1 MARFKLYYLILD
13 NMPQRRVVVTGIVQ
27 GVGFRPFVY
36 RTARKCSLNG
46 YIMNAGSS
54 VEILLD
60 GSEENIQVFLRKI
73 RQEHPP
79 LAQIRETAVMD
90 IEAGRRF
97 EDFVILKSRE
107 DGESNSNIPP
117 DASLC
122 KACVNDIF
130 DNNGRRY
137 LYPFTVCTDCGPRF
151 AAIGMLP
158 YDRENT
164 TIRDFSMCKAC
175 TSEYLDVQDRRFRAE
190 PVSCPVCG
198 PKYDLYLAEKK
209 LEVSNPIKD
218 VVDAIDKGKITA
230 IKCIG
235 GTHLVI
241 KTTEEEP
248 VLKLRSILH
257 RKHKPFAIMA
267 KDIDSAMTLAH
278 IDGKEK
284 ELLESFQRPIVV
296 LKKKAGAGISELIA
310 PGLHNIGIML
320 PFSGIHH
327 LLFHYS
333 KEPAFVMTSAN
344 IPGEPMAINIEEIM
358 ALNSEYSLVHN
369 MRIKNRCDDSVMK
382 IVADREVFL
391 RRSRGFVPQ
400 SIELGF
406 ESSKNVLALGAELD
420 VTACILKGKR
430 AFLTQYVGNTTRLR
444 TLEFLEEAIYNLM
457 KINRVEK
464 IDLIAVDLHP
474 GFNTSKLGEELA
486 GRFNAQ
492 LFRCQHHQAHI
503 SSLMAE
509 HDIDKLVGIASDGA
523 GFGLDGTIWGGEVFA
538 AGTGFERCGSLM
550 PQIMPGGDIA
560 AQYPSRMVAGILS
573 RKYPVEELRNMMV
586 EMKGFRNE
594 REIDIVLRQVER
606 RFNTP
611 ETSSTGR
618 VLDAIS
624 SILDICHERT
634 YEGEPALRLEA
645 LASGGNANVE
655 LPVVIKKH
663 DNRYMLD
670 TTELLDAVL
679 LAKGYHRNEDI
690 AASAQKALAEG
701 LVDIAIRVARIKG
714 IDSIG
719 ISGGVAYNDAIV
731 RHINE
736 RAVGEGFKFFTQGRV
751 PCGDGGIS
759 LGQAVM
765 AAFNPGA
772 PQ

>member
-1 MARFKLYYLILD
+1 
-13 NMPQRRVVVTGIVQ
+13 
-27 GVGFRPFVY
+27 
-36 RTARKCSLNG
+36 
-46 YIMNAGSS
+46 MNAGNS

-60 GSEENIQVFLRKI
+60 GSEENIQAFLQKL

-79 LAQIRETAVMD
+79 LAQIREIAVMN

-107 DGESNSNIPP
+107 DGESNSIIPP
-117 DASLC
+117 DVSLC
-122 KACVNDIF
+122 KACVSDIF
-130 DNNGRRY
+130 DMNGRRY

-151 AAIGMLP
+151 TTIGILP

-164 TIRDFSMCKAC
+164 TMRDFSMCKAC
-175 TSEYLDVQDRRFRAE
+175 ASEYLDVQDRRFRAE
-190 PVSCPVCG
+190 PISCPVCG
-198 PKYDLYLAEKK
+198 PKYDLYLSEKK
-209 LEVSNPIKD
+209 LEVSNPLKEA
-218 VVDAIDKGKITA
+218 VDAIENGKITA
-230 IKCIG
+230 IKGIG
-235 GTHLVI
+235 GTHLVTKI
-241 KTTEEEP
+241 TEDEP

-278 IDGKEK
+278 IDRKERR
-284 ELLESFQRPIVV
+284 LLESLQRPIVV
-296 LKKKAGAGISELIA
+296 LKKKAGLGISGHIA

-320 PFSGIHH
+320 PYSGMHH

-344 IPGEPMAINIEEIM
+344 IPGEPMSINKEDILS
-358 ALNSEYSLVHN
+358 LNSEYSLVHN

-382 IVADREVFL
+382 IVAGREVFL

-400 SIELGF
+400 SIELGVKNT
-406 ESSKNVLALGAELD
+406 KNVLALGAELD

-430 AFLTQYVGNTTRLR
+430 AFLSQYVGNTTRLR

-464 IDLIAVDLHP
+464 IDQIAVDLHP
-474 GFNTSKLGEELA
+474 GFNTSRLGEDLA
-486 GRFNAQ
+486 KRFNAPI
-492 LFRCQHHQAHI
+492 FRCQHHQAHI
-503 SSLMAE
+503 ASLMAE
-509 HDIDKLVGIASDGA
+509 HGIDTIVGIASDGA
-523 GFGLDGTIWGGEVFA
+523 GFGLDGTVWGGEVFA
-538 AGTGFERCGSLM
+538 AGSDFERCGSLM
-550 PQIMPGGDIA
+550 PQLMPGGDLA

-573 RKYPVEELRNMMV
+573 RKYPVEELRDVLVGMR
-586 EMKGFRNE
+586 GFRNE
-594 REIDIVLRQVER
+594 REIDMILRQIER

-645 LASGGNANVE
+645 LASGGMANVE
-655 LPVVIKKH
+655 IPIVIKKL
-663 DNRYMLD
+663 DNRYVLD
-670 TTELLDAVL
+670 TTALLDAVL
-679 LAKGYHRNEDI
+679 LAKGEHRHENI
-690 AASAQKALAEG
+690 AASAQKALSEG
-701 LVDIAIRVARIKG
+701 LVEIAIRVARMKG

-731 RHINE
+731 RHMKE
-736 RAVGEGFKFFTQGRV
+736 RTAEEGFRFFTQCRA

-765 AAFNPGA
+765 AAFSPGA
-772 PQ
+772 LR

>member
-1 MARFKLYYLILD
+1 MARFKPCYLILD
-13 NMPQRRVVVTGIVQ
+13 IMPQRRVVVTGIVQ
-27 GVGFRPFVY
+27 GVGFRPFIY
-36 RTARKCSLNG
+36 RTAKKSNLNG
-46 YIMNAGSS
+46 YITNAGNS

-60 GSEENIQVFLRKI
+60 GSEENIRAFLRKL

-79 LAQIRETAVMD
+79 LAQVREIAVVN
-90 IEAGRRF
+90 IESGRRF
-97 EDFVILKSRE
+97 EEFVILKSRK
-107 DGESNSNIPP
+107 DGENNSIIPP
-117 DASLC
+117 DVSLC

-130 DNNGRRY
+130 DMNGRRY
-137 LYPFTVCTDCGPRF
+137 LFPFTVCSDCGPRF
-151 AAIGMLP
+151 TAIGMLP

-164 TIRDFSMCKAC
+164 TMRDFSMCKAC
-175 TSEYLDVQDRRFRAE
+175 ASEYLDVQDRRFRAE

-198 PKYDLYLAEKK
+198 PGYDLYLGEKK
-209 LEVSNPIKD
+209 LEVSNPIKEA
-218 VVDAIDKGKITA
+218 VHAIENGKIVA
-230 IKCIG
+230 IKGIG
-235 GTHLVI
+235 GTHLVTR
-241 KTTEEEP
+241 TTEDEP

-257 RKHKPFAIMA
+257 RKFKPFAIMA
-267 KDIDSAMTLAH
+267 KNIDSAMTLAH
-278 IDGKEK
+278 IGQKEK
-284 ELLESFQRPIVV
+284 ELLESFQRPVVV
-296 LKKKAGAGISELIA
+296 LKKKAGAGISGHIA

-320 PFSGIHH
+320 PYSGMHH

-333 KEPAFVMTSAN
+333 KEPALVMTSAN
-344 IPGEPMAINIEEIM
+344 IPGEPMAINKEDIL

-382 IVADREVFL
+382 FVAGREVFL

-400 SIELGF
+400 SIELGI
-406 ESSKNVLALGAELD
+406 ENTKNVLALGAELD
-420 VTACILKGKR
+420 VTACLLKGKR

-474 GFNTSKLGEELA
+474 EFNTSRLGEELA
-486 GRFNAQ
+486 KRFNAQ

-509 HDIDKLVGIASDGA
+509 HGIEKLVGIASDGA
-523 GFGLDGTIWGGEVFA
+523 GLGLDGTVWGGEVFA

-550 PQIMPGGDIA
+550 PQLMPGGDLA
-560 AQYPSRMVAGILS
+560 AKYPSRMVAGILS
-573 RKYPVEELRNMMV
+573 RKYPVEELKDMMAG
-586 EMKGFRNE
+586 MKSFRNE
-594 REIDIVLRQVER
+594 REIDIVLKQVER

-634 YEGEPALRLEA
+634 YEGEPALMLEA
-645 LASGGNANVE
+645 HASMGRANVE
-655 LPVVIKKH
+655 IPVVIKKL
-663 DNRYMLD
+663 DNRYVLD

-679 LAKGYHRNEDI
+679 LAKGDHRHEDI

-701 LVDIAIRVARIKG
+701 LVDIAIRVARMKG

-731 RHINE
+731 RHIKE
-736 RAVGEGFKFFTQGRV
+736 KAVEEGYRFFTQRRV

-765 AAFNPGA
+765 AAL
-772 PQ
+772 

>member
-13 NMPQRRVVVTGIVQ
+13 IMPQRRLVVTGIVQ

-36 RTARKCSLNG
+36 RTAKKCGLNG
-46 YIMNAGSS
+46 YIMNAGNS

-60 GSEENIQVFLRKI
+60 GSEENIQAFLQKL

-79 LAQIRETAVMD
+79 LAQIREIAVMN
-90 IEAGRRF
+90 IEAGTIF

-107 DGESNSNIPP
+107 DGESNSIIPP

-122 KACVNDIF
+122 KACVSDIF
-130 DNNGRRY
+130 DMNGRRY
-137 LYPFTVCTDCGPRF
+137 IYPFTVCTDCGPRF
-151 AAIGMLP
+151 ITIEMLP

-164 TIRDFSMCKAC
+164 TMRDFSMCKAC
-175 TSEYLDVQDRRFRAE
+175 ASEYLDVQDRRFRTE
-190 PVSCPVCG
+190 PISCPVCG
-198 PKYDLYLAEKK
+198 PKYDLYIAEKK
-209 LEVSNPIKD
+209 HEVLNPIKEA
-218 VVDAIDKGKITA
+218 VHAIEKGKITA
-230 IKCIG
+230 IKGIG
-235 GTHLVI
+235 GTHLVTKI
-241 KTTEEEP
+241 TEDEP
-248 VLKLRSILH
+248 VLKLRSILN

-278 IDGKEK
+278 IDRKERR
-284 ELLESFQRPIVV
+284 LLESLQRPIVV
-296 LKKKAGAGISELIA
+296 LKKKAGAGISEHIA

-320 PFSGIHH
+320 PYSAMHH

-344 IPGEPMAINIEEIM
+344 IPGEPMAINKEDILK
-358 ALNSEYSLVHN
+358 LNSEYSLVHN

-382 IVADREVFL
+382 IVAGREIFL

-400 SIELGF
+400 SIELGV
-406 ESSKNVLALGAELD
+406 ENTKNVLALGAELD

-430 AFLTQYVGNTTRLR
+430 AFLSQYVGNTTRIR

-457 KINRVEK
+457 NINRVEK

-474 GFNTSKLGEELA
+474 GFNTSRLGEELA
-486 GRFNAQ
+486 KRFNAQ

-503 SSLMAE
+503 ASLMAE
-509 HDIDKLVGIASDGA
+509 HSIDKIVGIASDGA
-523 GFGLDGTIWGGEVFA
+523 GFGLDGTVWGGEVFA
-538 AGTGFERCGSLM
+538 AGNGFERCGSLM
-550 PQIMPGGDIA
+550 PQPMPGGDLA

-573 RKYPVEELRNMMV
+573 SKYTVEELRDV
-586 EMKGFRNE
+586 LVGMKGFRNE
-594 REIDIVLRQVER
+594 REIDLVLKQIER

-645 LASGGNANVE
+645 QAFEGRANVE
-655 LPVVIKKH
+655 MPVVIKKL
-663 DNRYMLD
+663 DNRYVLD
-670 TTELLDAVL
+670 TTELIDAVL
-679 LAKGYHRNEDI
+679 LAKGDYICEDI

-701 LVDIAIRVARIKG
+701 LVDIAIRVARMKG

-731 RHINE
+731 RHMKE
-736 RAVGEGFKFFTQGRV
+736 RTVGEGFRFFTQCRV

-759 LGQAVM
+759 LGQAIM
-765 AAFNPGA
+765 AAFSPRA